1 MPMFGMKRCQLIS
14 SCSSSGK
21 LPILFEAKA
30 LPSTQRVRMAG
41 GTITVCCRRRQE
53 NSHVTPSMSRLRRE
67 YGRCEAESQQ

>member
-30 LPSTQRVRMAG
+30 LPSMRK
-41 GTITVCCRRRQE
+41 GTLGKWHYHCLLPAPT
-53 NSHVTPSMSRLRRE
+53 RE
-67 YGRCEAESQQ
+67 LACDSIYEQA